1 MNHSVLMKRIATM
14 NLILYVPACLARG
27 FVFARSYEG
36 MIFKVITQLILS
48 CTITSGAYLSWKI
61 FRS

>member
-14 NLILYVPACLARG
+14 NLILYVPACLAMG

-36 MIFKVITQLILS
+36 MIFKVFHS
-48 CTITSGAYLSWKI
+48 
-61 FRS
+61 